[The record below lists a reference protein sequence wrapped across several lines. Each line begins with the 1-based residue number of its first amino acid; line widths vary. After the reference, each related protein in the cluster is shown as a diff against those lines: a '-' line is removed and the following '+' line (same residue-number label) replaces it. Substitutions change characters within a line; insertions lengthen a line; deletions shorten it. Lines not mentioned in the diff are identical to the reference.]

1 MFVSYLMQG
10 YSQVYYSA
18 ILPLISSLMLCSLVL
33 TINNLRY
40 PSPLLKSLLNTA
52 PTPVYVPNKNTY
64 ISHVHWKLLIFRKH
78 EWNRVIEETPFQ
90 FPTTQ
95 TLQVYLNSVFA
106 MVSEIFENLIEND
119 FRTSGAKK
127 GKNWTPKGF

>member
-1 MFVSYLMQG
+1 MCIENF
-10 YSQVYYSA
+10 
-18 ILPLISSLMLCSLVL
+18 
-33 TINNLRY
+33 RF
-40 PSPLLKSLLNTA
+40 
-52 PTPVYVPNKNTY
+52 
-64 ISHVHWKLLIFRKH
+64 FRKH

-119 FRTSGAKK
+119 FRISGAKK
-127 GKNWTPKGF
+127 EKIGHQKAFNPFSSKKYLFPPKQI